1 MPDLVA
7 SIDAGTTSIRFMV
20 FDSKASIVASHQKEF
35 TQHYP
40 QPGWHEQDPQE
51 IIAVTN
57 ECINEACKKLESSSN
72 GKYKPSDIKAVGIT
86 NQRET
91 TVVWDKHSGKPLAHA
106 IAWPDTRTAHT
117 VHKLSAKSPKGKD
130 AVKDE
135 TGLPLSTYFAA
146 VKLRWLL
153 DNVDEVKKA
162 HDAKTMLFGTIDCW
176 ILHNLTGRAVHITDS
191 SNASRTMFMDL
202 QKQTWD
208 PKLLDFFGI
217 DGSCLPEIR
226 SSAEVYGEF
235 AEGPLKGVK
244 IAGMAGDQMAA
255 LVGNKCLK
263 PGEAKNTYGT
273 GAFLLYNTG
282 TKPVA
287 SKSGLLT
294 TIAYKAGPNAPVH
307 YALEGSIAVAGSAI
321 KWLRDSVGI
330 IREASEIGPLAAE
343 VKDTGGVYFVTAF
356 SGLFC
361 PYWDDTAA
369 GTIVGLTAYTDKRH
383 LCRATIEATCY
394 QTAAILNAMEKDS
407 GVKLQNLQVDGG
419 MTNSDEAM
427 QIQADILGIAVE
439 RPEMREST
447 ALGSALLAGSAL
459 NVFGW
464 DLNKPETL
472 SEVNTAGLQEFAP
485 KIDDAERSR
494 LMKGWERAV
503 ERSKGWNQDE

>member
-1 MPDLVA
+1 MNEVELELLIHDIEHLTDETDRHRHTQLKMPDLVA
-7 SIDAGTTSIRFMV
+7 SIDAGTTSIRFMI
-20 FDSKASIVASHQKEF
+20 FDSTAAIVASHQKEF

-40 QPGWHEQDPQE
+40 HPGWHEQDAEE
-51 IIAVTN
+51 IITVAE
-57 ECINEACKKLESSSN
+57 ECIAEACKKLGQQ
-72 GKYKPSDIKAVGIT
+72 GKYSPADIKAVGIT

-91 TVVWDKHSGKPLAHA
+91 TVVWDKETGKPLAKA
-106 IAWPDTRTAHT
+106 IAWPDTRTTHT
-117 VHKLSAKSPKGKD
+117 VHQLAKKSEKGKD
-130 AVKDE
+130 AVKEE

-153 DNVDEVKKA
+153 DNVEEVKKA
-162 HDAKTMLFGTIDCW
+162 HDEKTMLFGTIDCW

-208 PKLLDFFGI
+208 PKLLEFFGVDAAI
-217 DGSCLPEIR
+217 LPEIR

-235 AEGPLKGVK
+235 GAGPLQGVK

-282 TKPVA
+282 TKLV
-287 SKSGLLT
+287 SSQSGLLT
-294 TIAYKAGPNAPVH
+294 TIAFKAGPHAPVH
-307 YALEGSIAVAGSAI
+307 YALEGSIAVAGSAT
-321 KWLRDSVGI
+321 KWIRDSVGI
-330 IREASEIGPLAAE
+330 IREASEVGTLAAE
-343 VKDTGGVYFVTAF
+343 VEDTGGVYFVTAF

-394 QTAAILNAMEKDS
+394 QTAAILKAMEKDS
-407 GVKLQNLQVDGG
+407 GVKLKNLQVDGG

-447 ALGSALLAGSAL
+447 ALVSALLAGSAL
-459 NVFGW
+459 NLFGW
-464 DLNKPETL
+464 T
-472 SEVNTAGLQEFAP
+472 
-485 KIDDAERSR
+485 
-494 LMKGWERAV
+494 
-503 ERSKGWNQDE
+503 